1 METKKDGQMTLAVGQ
16 TFRIVKHG
24 FDKNEVF
31 AFIAS
36 LIDQNNEYAKK
47 LEHLDSLR
55 KLAEH
60 TVIEANKMAESIKVE
75 IVEKAREEA
84 TAIMR
89 EAEKKAREE
98 VERIIAD
105 AEESSQNRISAAEQ
119 LASDTLKRA
128 EDEAGQIKAPAADEA
143 TRITT
148 EARQKAE
155 ELAREITTSAE
166 EQRQSVLESAQRK
179 AQEMKEA
186 AEKQALIAQQEAE
199 ELLARTK
206 KIASGMKEQ
215 FGRIYEEML
224 SIVEEDVTDAEQT
237 RAASGEE
244 EIATPELNEP
254 HAASEQSEAET
265 EEVR

>member
-1 METKKDGQMTLAVGQ
+1 METKNDGQMTLAVGQ

-31 AFIAS
+31 TFIAS
-36 LIDQNNEYAKK
+36 LIDQNNEYAQK

-98 VERIIAD
+98 AERIIAD
-105 AEESSQNRISAAEQ
+105 AAESSQNRISAAEQ
-119 LASDTLKRA
+119 LASDILKRA
-128 EDEAGQIKAPAADEA
+128 EDEAGQIKAPAAEEA
-143 TRITT
+143 TRIVA
-148 EARQKAE
+148 EAQQGAE
-155 ELAREITTSAE
+155 ELARKMTTYAE
-166 EQRQSVLESAQRK
+166 KQRRSVLESTQRK
-179 AQEMKEA
+179 AQEMKEV
-186 AEKQALIAQQEAE
+186 AEKEALITQQEAE
-199 ELLARTK
+199 ELLARLR
-206 KIASGMKEQ
+206 KIASHIKEQ
-215 FGRIYEEML
+215 FGRIAEEML
-224 SIVEEDVTDAEQT
+224 PILDVDIRDAKQT
-237 RAASGEE
+237 GAASGEE
-244 EIATPELNEP
+244 EIAPPELNEP